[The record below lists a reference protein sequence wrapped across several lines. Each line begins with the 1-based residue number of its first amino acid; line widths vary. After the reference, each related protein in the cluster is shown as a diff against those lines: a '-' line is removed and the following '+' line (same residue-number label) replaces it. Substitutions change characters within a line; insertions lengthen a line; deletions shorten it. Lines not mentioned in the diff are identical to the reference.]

1 MMGFLQN
8 FFTYETTKSVV
19 VKSWTIGIINRI
31 IQLLILT
38 YFIGWVFIHEKAYQV
53 YESSIDSSVMTKVK
67 GVGQYSNHV
76 LDVADYVTPPQGGSI
91 FFIITKFIPTENQH
105 QGSCPEVNTFPAF
118 KPLRCIFFFFV
129 WALSL
134 SRVGPPNPTHHRLVF
149 FSALPWLRGPA
160 WVTAW
165 GGELHPTSGDMIFPH
180 FSLSEI
186 RPPLFSEHKQ
196 WCNVDEDCGKKT
208 SHYGILT
215 GKCRKFNATFR
226 TCEIQG
232 WCPAEIDTVKP
243 VPMWEAENF
252 TIFIKNSIRFP
263 RFNFEKGNLHPNL
276 NETYI
281 KSCTFHPISEQ
292 YCPIFR
298 LGDVVHWA
306 RQDFTELAEWG
317 GVLSIKISWICDL
330 DRSED
335 QCNPDYTFSRLDTI
349 SEKNNVS
356 KGYNFRYAK
365 YYKYDNGTE
374 YRTLLKA
381 FGIRVDVMVNG
392 KAGKFNM
399 IPTLINLVATFTSVG
414 VGTVLCDIILLNFL
428 KGADQYK
435 AKKFEEVTEF
445 HIMRS
450 ITLNQ
455 SVQTLAG
462 KSEEK
467 RSTDSGTFSIGH

>member
-105 QGSCPEVNTFPAF
+105 QGSCPE
-118 KPLRCIFFFFV
+118 
-129 WALSL
+129 
-134 SRVGPPNPTHHRLVF
+134 
-149 FSALPWLRGPA
+149 
-160 WVTAW
+160 
-165 GGELHPTSGDMIFPH
+165 
-180 FSLSEI
+180 
-186 RPPLFSEHKQ
+186 SEHKQ

-414 VGTVLCDIILLNFL
+414 VVSQI
-428 KGADQYK
+428 YS
-435 AKKFEEVTEF
+435 
-445 HIMRS
+445 RP
-450 ITLNQ
+450 NQ
-455 SVQTLAG
+455 L
-462 KSEEK
+462 
-467 RSTDSGTFSIGH
+467 